1 MAADGRGVFGAGCG
15 LRVGWRA
22 VGGRGGLVSV
32 FQGFFASIGKILNL
46 AGGTGRWGGSWT
58 LG

>member
-1 MAADGRGVFGAGCG
+1 MAAAGRGVFGAGCG

-22 VGGRGGLVSV
+22 VVGGGLVSV

-46 AGGTGRWGGSWT
+46 AGRLGTGVAHGH
-58 LG
+58 